1 MRHLIC
7 DLCNDRIFEQT
18 TVIKFKRTLLEW
30 LRLRSKVVMQF
41 FYLEGGSYSSG
52 NKFEICDRC
61 EGRLKQLMFLQPN
74 AINEL
79 RTYIRGEREG
89 FQPQRAGR
97 PMTATELTRRYAE
110 AAIPT
115 PRINPQIE
123 IPRAWYNEEP
133 PLAVRTNGEQGEPGG
148 GEAGEE
154 L

>member
-41 FYLEGGSYSSG
+41 FYLEGGSCSAG
-52 NKFEICDRC
+52 QKFEICDRC

-79 RTYIRGEREG
+79 RTYIRGEREVG
-89 FQPQRAGR
+89 QTSRDPRR
-97 PMTATELTRRYAE
+97 MTATELTRRYAE

-115 PRINPQIE
+115 PRLNPHIE
-123 IPRAWYNEEP
+123 LPRAWYNEEP
-133 PLAVRTNGEQGEPGG
+133 PLDTRVNGEPGE
-148 GEAGEE
+148 GEDV
-154 L
+154 